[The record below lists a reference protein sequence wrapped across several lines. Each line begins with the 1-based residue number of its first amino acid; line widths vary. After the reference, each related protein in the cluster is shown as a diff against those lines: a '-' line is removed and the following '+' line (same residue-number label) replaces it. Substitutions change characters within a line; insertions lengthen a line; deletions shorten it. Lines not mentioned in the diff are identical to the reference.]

1 MGKPRRSDA
10 QSNPEDLVDRSP
22 IMSKSM
28 AILAERVN
36 EPVFRPQDSPAFDE
50 AKRALKRIEKRNGLS
65 RSESHALREALAY
78 EVMLPDAPDKAP
90 ELWSERKGTRE
101 NPVTFIRR
109 VYASWLGRGLRRSHL
124 LSLDRALY
132 TSLGVWL
139 HRHPDTG
146 FPELDK

>member
-1 MGKPRRSDA
+1 
-10 QSNPEDLVDRSP
+10 
-22 IMSKSM
+22 MSETM

-36 EPVFRPQDSPAFDE
+36 ERVFCPQDSPAFDE
-50 AKRALKRIEKRNGLS
+50 AKRALNRIEKRHGLS

-78 EVMLPDAPDKAP
+78 EVMFPPAAPDKAP
-90 ELWSERKGTRE
+90 ELWSERKGTKD

-109 VYASWLGRGLRRSHL
+109 VYAPWLGRGLRRSHL

-132 TSLGVWL
+132 TSLSVWL
-139 HRHPDTG
+139 HRHPETG

>member
-1 MGKPRRSDA
+1 MGKPRRSNDH
-10 QSNPEDLVDRSP
+10 SNREDSVDQPP
-22 IMSKSM
+22 IMSEAM
-28 AILAERVN
+28 AVLAERVN
-36 EPVFRPQDSPAFDE
+36 RPVFCPQDSPAFNE
-50 AKRALKRIEKRNGLS
+50 AKKALKRIEKRNGLS
-65 RSESHALREALAY
+65 WSESHALREALAW

-90 ELWSERKGTRE
+90 ELWSERKGTKE

-109 VYASWLGRGLRRSHL
+109 VYAPWLGRGLRRSHL